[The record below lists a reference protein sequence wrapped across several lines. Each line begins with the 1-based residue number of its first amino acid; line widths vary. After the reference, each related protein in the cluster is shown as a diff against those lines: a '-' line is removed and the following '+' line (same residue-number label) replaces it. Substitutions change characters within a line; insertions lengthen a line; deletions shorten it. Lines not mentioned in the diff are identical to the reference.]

1 MDTVTCILTVDNEMR
16 YVSYNGQEL
25 QASGNYGSWGEA
37 KTITFEADRCN
48 PGKLEVRG
56 FNYEGHPDG
65 GNHASNPRDACL
77 TGGLLV
83 SCTAPEG
90 TPWNEFGSNMLD
102 WKAFGVSLP
111 DTQAYHDQNND
122 DVPCKTTS
130 GFSLAGNQYGEK
142 IWGSTGEPE
151 AIMIGGPSALDT
163 CPVVVD

>member
-1 MDTVTCILTVDNEMR
+1 M
-16 YVSYNGQEL
+16 
-25 QASGNYGSWGEA
+25 
-37 KTITFEADRCN
+37 
-48 PGKLEVRG
+48 
-56 FNYEGHPDG
+56 
-65 GNHASNPRDACL
+65 
-77 TGGLLV
+77 

-130 GFSLAGNQYGEK
+130 GFSLSGNQYGEK

-163 CPVVVD
+163 CVAPVDNSIAVPTAAVAPPTTVVEAPRGVP